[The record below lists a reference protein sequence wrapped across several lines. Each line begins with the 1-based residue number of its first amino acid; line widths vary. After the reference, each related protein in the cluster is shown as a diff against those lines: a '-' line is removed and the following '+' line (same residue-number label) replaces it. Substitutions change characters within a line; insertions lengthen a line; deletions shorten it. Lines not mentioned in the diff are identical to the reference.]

1 VVIGDAVLKERIKHL
16 QKTVIDLQGE
26 KKAWETE
33 RKTMKKEIEELRTK
47 NEEVS
52 AELSKT
58 KDRII
63 DMLLDRN
70 K

>member
-1 VVIGDAVLKERIKHL
+1 
-16 QKTVIDLQGE
+16 
-26 KKAWETE
+26 
-33 RKTMKKEIEELRTK
+33 MKKEIEELRTK